1 MTRRYRKKSSALN
14 LFLTLFLLLLIGI
27 LCYKIYTEQ
36 IKPKYIDK
44 KDTKENK
51 EKINDKSNN
60 IEDKNKETTKENK
73 TEKKEETS
81 GPMPT
86 EEEETKKERDKNITI
101 NIELI
106 GEDEVTVNRGS
117 KYVDQGVKATDSDG
131 NDMTDELEVVNNVD
145 TSKVGKYSVV
155 YSYGKNIVIRKVIV
169 K

>member
-1 MTRRYRKKSSALN
+1 MTRRYRKKSSGLN

-60 IEDKNKETTKENK
+60 TEDKNKETTKENK